1 MKFVETLHN
10 EILNK
15 IIIVSHLIL
24 TLIGRIT
31 NYQLAKEREKD

>member
-1 MKFVETLHN
+1 MKFVEALHN

-24 TLIGRIT
+24 ALIVRIT
-31 NYQLAKEREKD
+31 NYQQVKEREKD